1 MLGDSVQ
8 IALGKPTGACHVD
21 RPIVVED
28 PCPPHVLM
36 RRLLSAFPSARRPFL
51 LESVGDHPSDGR
63 WSFLGMDPYRT
74 LRGWADRT
82 ETADTASDGSY
93 RVATDGRHPLDALA
107 DEIARMASPAA
118 ADGGPPFRAGAV
130 GALSYD
136 LGETIEPTAAAP
148 EPFADAPLLDMGFY
162 NGVVAYDHAAGVA
175 WAIATEA
182 EGAPDPIWLS
192 TAVPLMARRE
202 TTASDA
208 APTFRCGPIASTVT
222 PEGYVKAVR
231 AAKVYIAAGDVY
243 QVNVAQEFVA
253 PCAAAP
259 IDLYSA
265 LRSANPAPFAALMD
279 MGDHAIVSSSPERFL
294 RYDPRSRRIE
304 TKPIKGTRPLGRT
317 PAEQARYAAELLGSG
332 KDAAELVM
340 IVDLERNDLGRI
352 CEYGSVRVS
361 ALREVEKFATVQHTV
376 ATVEGRVREG
386 LSVADVLR
394 ATFPG
399 GSITG
404 APKIRAMQVI
414 SELETARRGVYTGSL
429 GYFDTGGAFD
439 LNIAIRT
446 IVARDGQAS
455 VWAGSGIVADSD
467 PEEEHRET
475 MSKAGPLLASLGS
488 A

>member
-1 MLGDSVQ
+1 VE
-8 IALGKPTGACHVD
+8 

-36 RRLLSAFPSARRPFL
+36 RRLLHAFPSSRRPFL
-51 LESVGDHPSDGR
+51 LESVGDHPADGR
-63 WSFLGMDPYRT
+63 WSFLGINPYRT
-74 LRGWADRT
+74 VRGWADRT
-82 ETADTASDGSY
+82 ESVDFAPDGS
-93 RVATDGRHPLDALA
+93 RRATTDARHPLDAFADALA
-107 DEIARMASPAA
+107 RAA
-118 ADGGPPFRAGAV
+118 TSTTPDDGPPFRGGAV
-130 GALSYD
+130 GALAYD
-136 LGETIEPTAAAP
+136 LGETIEPTAATP

-162 NGVVAYDHAAGVA
+162 NGVVAYDHREQVA
-175 WAIATEA
+175 WVYATNA
-182 EGAPDPIWLS
+182 EGSPEPSWLRRAAS
-192 TAVPLMARRE
+192 LMARR
-202 TTASDA
+202 ASPA
-208 APTFRCGPIASTVT
+208 SCEAKPTFACGPISSAVT

-231 AAKVYIAAGDVY
+231 AAKEYIAAGDVY
-243 QVNVAQEFVA
+243 QVNVAQEFIV
-253 PCAAAP
+253 PCAASP
-259 IDLYSA
+259 FDLYAS
-265 LRSANPAPFAALMD
+265 LRAANPAPFAAFMD
-279 MGDHAIVSSSPERFL
+279 MGDYTVASSSPERFL
-294 RYDPRSRRIE
+294 RYEPNSRRIE

-317 PAEQARYAAELLGSG
+317 PAEQARYGAELLASD

-352 CEYGSVRVS
+352 CEYGSVRVRT
-361 ALREVEKFATVQHTV
+361 LREVEKFATVQHTV
-376 ATVEGRVREG
+376 ATVEGRVRDG
-386 LSVADVLR
+386 LDVGDILR

-414 SELETARRGVYTGSL
+414 AELETSRRGAYTGSL

-467 PEEEHRET
+467 PEEEYRET
-475 MSKAGPLLASLGS
+475 MSKASPLFASLGT